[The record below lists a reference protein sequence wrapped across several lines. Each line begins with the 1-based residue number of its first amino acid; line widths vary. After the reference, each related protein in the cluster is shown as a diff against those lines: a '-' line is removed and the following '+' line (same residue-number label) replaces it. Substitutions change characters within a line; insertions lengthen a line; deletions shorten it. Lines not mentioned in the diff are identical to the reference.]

1 MRSLP
6 SFTRMT
12 DGFLENIVTY
22 NISHCTQPH
31 HRKYNSHNNCFPG
44 KKKSRAS
51 YMFSGRNGTDLVGV
65 THP

>member
-6 SFTRMT
+6 SFTRMN
-12 DGFLENIVTY
+12 DEFLENIVTY

-44 KKKSRAS
+44 KEKSWAS